1 MLDSTNIEEVLTAI
15 VLKEYGVDTLD
26 EVKEMFEAGLIPLD
40 DLFNLVTK
48 AQSEIKMA
56 QVKATKLT
64 KGVDNND
71 K

>member
-1 MLDSTNIEEVLTAI
+1 MSDSTNIEEVLTAI
-15 VLKEYGVDTLD
+15 VLKEYEVDKLD
-26 EVKEMFEAGLIPLD
+26 EVKEKYEAGLIPLD
-40 DLFNLVTK
+40 ELFNLVTK

-56 QVKATKLT
+56 QVKANKLT